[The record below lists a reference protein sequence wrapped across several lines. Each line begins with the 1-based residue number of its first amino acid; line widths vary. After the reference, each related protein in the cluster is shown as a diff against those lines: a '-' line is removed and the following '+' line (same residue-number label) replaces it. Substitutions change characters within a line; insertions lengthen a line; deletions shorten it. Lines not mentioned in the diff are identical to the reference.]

1 MSKSPRKIIVGLS
14 GSSGAIYGRR
24 LVDVLDRCGCEVHLI
39 VTEPARGIVA
49 AELGVE
55 TLSVASLLGRQSQR
69 VKLHDND
76 DLYTSIASGSC
87 LADGMA
93 ICPCSSHSVA
103 ALAAGSADTL
113 LLRSAYVTLKQRR
126 PLVIVHREMPLTAI
140 DIENM
145 ARLTRAGAIICPASP
160 PFYMQPKTI
169 DDLVDTV
176 VARVLDLLGV
186 EHDLK
191 MRWQP

>member
-1 MSKSPRKIIVGLS
+1 
-14 GSSGAIYGRR
+14 
-24 LVDVLDRCGCEVHLI
+24 
-39 VTEPARGIVA
+39 
-49 AELGVE
+49 
-55 TLSVASLLGRQSQR
+55 
-69 VKLHDND
+69 
-76 DLYTSIASGSC
+76 

-93 ICPCSSHSVA
+93 ICPCSSDSVA
-103 ALAAGSADTL
+103 AVAAGSADTL

>member
-1 MSKSPRKIIVGLS
+1 MTKNPREIIVALS
-14 GSSGAIYGRR
+14 GASGAVYGRR
-24 LVDVLDRCGCEVHLI
+24 LVDVLERCGHQVHLI

-49 AELGVE
+49 AELGIEPLSAE
-55 TLSVASLLGRQSQR
+55 TLLGRQTKR
-69 VKLHDND
+69 VIIHDNT
-76 DLYTSIASGSC
+76 DLYNALASGSC
-87 LADGMA
+87 AADAMA

-103 ALAAGSADTL
+103 ALAAGLADTL
-113 LLRSAYVTLKQRR
+113 LLRTAYVTLKQRR

-145 ARLTRAGAIICPASP
+145 LRLSRAGAVVCPASP